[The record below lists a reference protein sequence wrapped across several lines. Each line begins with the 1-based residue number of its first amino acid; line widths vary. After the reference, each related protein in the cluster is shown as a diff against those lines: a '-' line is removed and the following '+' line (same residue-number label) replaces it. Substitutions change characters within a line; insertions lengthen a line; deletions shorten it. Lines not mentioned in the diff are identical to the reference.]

1 MALLAY
7 KLGDTVLLAFV
18 VVDNHDPAAIVCEMS
33 NGDRHHF
40 TDAQIKLAGISPNPA
55 GTILQD
61 TTSPAAPPQ
70 TDLPPDQSVANPA

>member
-55 GTILQD
+55 GT
-61 TTSPAAPPQ
+61 TSPAAPPQ